1 MSLLVG
7 QCLQDV
13 HLIEKKINLIIT
25 EEKIEKLCKKLK
37 EGAMK
42 ITNYEEKETMPLT
55 HEQSKSYN
63 EQDKCH
69 ICEKKV

>member
-42 ITNYEEKETMPLT
+42 ITNYEEKEMMPLT
-55 HEQSKSYN
+55 KKENKSYKK
-63 EQDKCH
+63 Q
-69 ICEKKV
+69 EK

>member
-13 HLIEKKINLIIT
+13 HLIEKEINLIIT

-42 ITNYEEKETMPLT
+42 ITNYEEKEMMPLT
-55 HEQSKSYN
+55 KKENKSYKK
-63 EQDKCH
+63 Q
-69 ICEKKV
+69 EK